1 MRNISINLN
10 GLSNFIP
17 ASSINQYK
25 FETKNLVASLLSKK
39 GKGNDF
45 LGWITLPNEISPA
58 LLADLNQTAEKL
70 RKQSDYVV
78 VIGIGGSYL
87 GARAAIEAL
96 SHSFEFLREDS
107 KTKVLFAGQNIC
119 EDYHYELLEILKNKS
134 FSIIVISKSGT
145 TTEPAIAFRLLKNL
159 LEEKYSKDEVKNRI
173 VAITDKKK
181 GALKLV
187 ADKEGY
193 KTYEIP
199 DDVGGRYSILTPVG
213 LLPIACAGFDIEKM
227 VEGAKVIAADC
238 NENIPFE
245 KSITEMYAT
254 VRNILYGKGKKVE
267 MLVNFHPKLTQF
279 TEWWKQLYGE
289 SEGKENKGI
298 FPAGANFTS
307 DLHSMGQYIQ
317 EGERILFET
326 ILSVGDVK
334 HTLKVP
340 AFAEDVDGLNYLA
353 GRRMDEVNKMAE
365 LGTMI
370 AHIDGGVP
378 NIIIEVPEINE
389 YYLGQLIFFFE
400 FACAIS
406 GYIINVNPFD
416 QPGVEAYKN
425 NMFALLEKPGHE
437 EQTKKIKMKLK
448 K

>member
-1 MRNISINLN
+1 M
-10 GLSNFIP
+10 
-17 ASSINQYK
+17 
-25 FETKNLVASLLSKK
+25 
-39 GKGNDF
+39 
-45 LGWITLPNEISPA
+45 
-58 LLADLNQTAEKL
+58 LADLNQTAEKL

-227 VEGAKVIAADC
+227 VDELDI
-238 NENIPFE
+238 I
-245 KSITEMYAT
+245 M
-254 VRNILYGKGKKVE
+254 KK
-267 MLVNFHPKLTQF
+267 KLLQ
-279 TEWWKQLYGE
+279 
-289 SEGKENKGI
+289 
-298 FPAGANFTS
+298 
-307 DLHSMGQYIQ
+307 
-317 EGERILFET
+317 
-326 ILSVGDVK
+326 
-334 HTLKVP
+334 
-340 AFAEDVDGLNYLA
+340 
-353 GRRMDEVNKMAE
+353 
-365 LGTMI
+365 
-370 AHIDGGVP
+370 
-378 NIIIEVPEINE
+378 
-389 YYLGQLIFFFE
+389 
-400 FACAIS
+400 
-406 GYIINVNPFD
+406 
-416 QPGVEAYKN
+416 
-425 NMFALLEKPGHE
+425 
-437 EQTKKIKMKLK
+437 KK
-448 K
+448 